1 MQNYGID
8 IWGENNF
15 MIDQGKVK
23 VNYKSSPSLIEI
35 TERIRKTNLRGP
47 LILRF
52 PHLIGKQINL
62 LYSNFTRNF

>member
-35 TERIRKTNLRGP
+35 TQ
-47 LILRF
+47 
-52 PHLIGKQINL
+52 QI
-62 LYSNFTRNF
+62 YADH